1 MELKRILARDTRSA
15 MEQAIKTYGP
25 DVLVISNHQVGGQ
38 TELVVAIEAPVV
50 PTAPVAQAQETVTE
64 LAAPVAPAQAP
75 EEAVESGL
83 NFRDTLQ
90 AATATGGRAASESSS
105 PKESIAN
112 HRTDQDAR
120 DYLRS
125 REIVEMVR
133 DEISA
138 LRREFRMRQQTSA
151 WQSGLNFTAGV
162 APLAQAL
169 REIEMPGAL
178 QALLMESL
186 HQAGDSVEG
195 LQLLRDQLIH
205 SIKRPAVSPP
215 ANGLHLLAGPSGSG
229 KTLMAARL
237 ARRAARAGCDR
248 VALIS
253 FQDVRAGAWS
263 QMQMLASQ
271 LGVDAF
277 RATDPDNLR
286 LLIEELSH
294 RALVLIDTPG
304 IQMADH
310 VRQVLTQAP
319 GCQCHAVL
327 PADASTAT
335 LQRVLGQ
342 DLPWQSL
349 LITKVDEASSG
360 WALLQFLSNNPVC
373 ISGASQGAGLNDLL
387 TDFNTDSLVDL
398 ALAPLANVSRNFEAA
413 PDGADA
419 AEVAVAHDGPRAG
432 LSAVLAGIAGLP
444 AMPAFMATADILERG
459 PRAAAD
465 RVEVKTVPKKT
476 SKRANPVASAGAK
489 PAKSVATAVAASV
502 ATPTPTART
511 RKTRSKTEN
520 APAPRTSRRK
530 VAEASARP

>member
-38 TELVVAIEAPVV
+38 TELVVAIEAPVA
-50 PTAPVAQAQETVTE
+50 PTAQAASTQDPVSEMAPPAVAVPPKEETIE
-64 LAAPVAPAQAP
+64 P
-75 EEAVESGL
+75 GL
-83 NFRDTLQ
+83 DFRQTLQ
-90 AATATGGRAASESSS
+90 AATAPAARSSS
-105 PKESIAN
+105 EPPAPKESSPSQ
-112 HRTDQDAR
+112 RSDQDAR

-178 QALLMESL
+178 LALMLESISQAS
-186 HQAGDSVEG
+186 DSSEG
-195 LQLLRDQLIH
+195 LQLLREQLRH
-205 SIKRPAVSPP
+205 ALKRPVAPLP
-215 ANGLHLLAGPSGSG
+215 ASGLHLLAGPSGAG

-237 ARRAARAGCDR
+237 ARHAAQSGCDR

-277 RATDPDNLR
+277 RATDSNNLR

-304 IQMADH
+304 VQMADH
-310 VRQVLTQAP
+310 VRQVLAQAP
-319 GCQCHAVL
+319 HCQCHAVL

-335 LQRVLGQ
+335 LQKVLGQ
-342 DLPWQSL
+342 DLPWHSL

-360 WALLQFLSNNPVC
+360 WALLQFLSNNQVH
-373 ISGASQGAGLNDLL
+373 ISGAGQGAGLNDLSA
-387 TDFNTDSLVDL
+387 DFNIEQLVEL
-398 ALAPLANVSRNFEAA
+398 ALAPLAALSEDMEASA
-413 PDGADA
+413 TAADPA
-419 AEVAVAHDGPRAG
+419 GQIEVHAKEQAG

-444 AMPAFMATADILERG
+444 AMPTFMATADVLDGGRRSPADQVEGKPAAKKTPR
-459 PRAAAD
+459 RAAQA
-465 RVEVKTVPKKT
+465 T
-476 SKRANPVASAGAK
+476 SSRAKAVSTEGKAPPSAR
-489 PAKSVATAVAASV
+489 S
-502 ATPTPTART
+502 
-511 RKTRSKTEN
+511 RKTTGKTEV
-520 APAPRTSRRK
+520 APATKAPRRK